1 MRISDF
7 RKEEAM
13 EEAKASVVESPP
25 VAAMPAR
32 QEDDP
37 RLRLHRLAQE
47 LVRCRNRRAMME
59 YLRLRRAMR

>member
-1 MRISDF
+1 
-7 RKEEAM
+7 M